1 MLSATEIRI
10 GVVIASDSISDEVVI
25 GNLVKFA
32 GLSSSNISIKHVPN
46 DSQVVMGVL
55 FFAEYT
61 DVDGVVAITTNAGH
75 DWLLCIQK
83 SLYDLQ
89 IQWNMP
95 IEIGSGYG
103 VAAAESVVRMVQMQY
118 DMAGELPVERSTPIS
133 ASRKDNVN

>member
-1 MLSATEIRI
+1 MAATEIRI
-10 GVVIASDSISDEVVI
+10 GVVIAGDSIADDVVI
-25 GNLVKFA
+25 NHLVKLA
-32 GLSSSNISIKHVPN
+32 GLSSSNIVIKHVPN

-61 DVDGVVAITTNAGH
+61 EVDGVVAIANSTSP

-95 IEIGSGYG
+95 IEIGGGYG

-118 DMAGELPVERSTPIS
+118 DMAGELPVERSTPLS
-133 ASRKDNVN
+133 ANRKDSVN

>member
-1 MLSATEIRI
+1 MLAATEIRI
-10 GVVIASDSISDEVVI
+10 GIVIAGDSLVDDVVI
-25 GNLVKFA
+25 NHLVKLA
-32 GLSSSNISIKHVPN
+32 GLSSSNIVIKHVPN
-46 DSQVVMGVL
+46 DSQAVMGVL

-61 DVDGVVAITTNAGH
+61 EVDGVVVITNSTST

-95 IEIGSGYG
+95 IEIGGGYG

-118 DMAGELPVERSTPIS
+118 EMAGELPVERSTPLS
-133 ASRKDNVN
+133 ANRKDSVN

>member
-1 MLSATEIRI
+1 MLAATEIRI
-10 GVVIASDSISDEVVI
+10 GIVIAGDSLVDDVVI
-25 GNLVKFA
+25 NHLVKLA
-32 GLSSSNISIKHVPN
+32 GLSSSNIVIKHVPN

-61 DVDGVVAITTNAGH
+61 EVDGVVAIANSTSP

-95 IEIGSGYG
+95 IEIGGGYG

-118 DMAGELPVERSTPIS
+118 DMAGELPVERSTPLS
-133 ASRKDNVN
+133 ANRKDSVN

>member
-1 MLSATEIRI
+1 MAATEIRI
-10 GVVIASDSISDEVVI
+10 GIVIAGDSLVDDVVI
-25 GNLVKFA
+25 NHLVKLA
-32 GLSSSNISIKHVPN
+32 GLSSSNIVIKHVPN

-61 DVDGVVAITTNAGH
+61 EVDGVVAIANSTSP

-95 IEIGSGYG
+95 IEIGGGYG

-118 DMAGELPVERSTPIS
+118 EMAGELPVERSTPLT
-133 ASRKDNVN
+133 ANRKDSVN